1 MLGIYLIRQIKN
13 RKSLATKSVIVLD
26 VAALVKKKTIKE
38 FYSVELNH

>member
-1 MLGIYLIRQIKN
+1 MPGIYQIRQIKN
-13 RKSLATKSVIVLD
+13 RKSSATNSGIALD